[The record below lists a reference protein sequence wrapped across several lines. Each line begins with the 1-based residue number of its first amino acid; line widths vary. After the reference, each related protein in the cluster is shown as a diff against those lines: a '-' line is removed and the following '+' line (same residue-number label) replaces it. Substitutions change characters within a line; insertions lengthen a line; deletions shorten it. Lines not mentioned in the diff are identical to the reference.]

1 MTLTSGDAT
10 VNWTVLSFGVEKRTG
25 VMVNAWE
32 VDVELFVSKS
42 TGDSPYFIGVSEFEI
57 LKIRNLFLKD
67 LM

>member
-1 MTLTSGDAT
+1 MTLTSANVT

-42 TGDSPYFIGVSEFEI
+42 TGDSPYFIGVPEFEFEFKNCRI
-57 LKIRNLFLKD
+57 RRLKE
-67 LM
+67 